1 MNENELDG
9 RIVAARPSVPEGD
22 RTEDAAHSRAES
34 LLRAEIARAGERL
47 SPRLARRRR
56 LVLRGALAF
65 AVTAAAVLI
74 GLDLGLSDNGSKGGP
89 GPAAASTL
97 KQFANLVAGA
107 PVRPLQ
113 AGQYYYVRTVSGS
126 GLSALKTSN
135 GGYSNAA
142 AEEIWIGSDGS
153 GRVLAPGGVDERYSP
168 EKPIP
173 LLRFQGVALDYEG
186 LLALPG
192 EPKALLRWLERQTR
206 GDGPEAQDM
215 QLGMIAELLGRAP
228 APPKLR
234 AALYR
239 LIDGFSG
246 LKAEGR
252 VRDPLGRSGI
262 GFKRH
267 MGGCKLQPEATCD
280 WEIIL
285 DQKTGGLLASRR
297 FLSNGGPNWEAT
309 AESGVVDSL
318 LARP

>member
-1 MNENELDG
+1 MNEKELEN
-9 RIVAARPSVPEGD
+9 RIAEARPTVPEDDQTEEAAR
-22 RTEDAAHSRAES
+22 SRAES
-34 LLRAEIARAGERL
+34 LLRAEIARTGERHR
-47 SPRLARRRR
+47 PARKRR
-56 LVLRGALAF
+56 LVLRGALA
-65 AVTAAAVLI
+65 VVVVAAAVLI
-74 GLDLGLSDNGSKGGP
+74 GLDLGLSDKGSKSGP
-89 GPAAASTL
+89 GPAAAATL

-107 PVRPLQ
+107 PDEPLR

-126 GLSALKTSN
+126 GLTALKTST

-153 GRVLAPGGVDERYSP
+153 GRVLSPGAPDERYSP
-168 EKPIP
+168 SRPIP
-173 LLRFQGVALDYEG
+173 ILRFQGVDLNYQG
-186 LLALPG
+186 LLALPT
-192 EPKALLRWLERQTR
+192 ESRALLRWLERQTA

-267 MGGCKLQPEATCD
+267 MDGCKLQPEATCD

-285 DQKTGGLLASRR
+285 DQKTGGWLASRR

-309 AESGVVDSL
+309 AESGVVSST